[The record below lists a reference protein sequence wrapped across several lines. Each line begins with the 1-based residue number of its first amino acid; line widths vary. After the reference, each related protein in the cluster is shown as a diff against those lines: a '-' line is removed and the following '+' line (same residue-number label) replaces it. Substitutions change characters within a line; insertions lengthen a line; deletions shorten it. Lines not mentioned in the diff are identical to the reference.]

1 MISLNEK
8 AMKINAYGVNRDDPK
23 YEMFLIPLGPNT
35 CHIVVEPK
43 YDGTSR
49 GIKVVDLLEIIGKII
64 GDYNTTMQ
72 EMLEESAILGARMV
86 SDGKSL
92 RSYLETVSQVVAGK
106 FMVTRPNDSLIVEG
120 EHIPFSSLTNRF
132 NIMHLSAIGLALLNE
147 VNKDDARRIR
157 GYIRGDKYVGGMF
170 TLIDREFIELSNVI
184 ADGYVRLYELQEE
197 FI

>member
-106 FMVTRPNDSLIVEG
+106 FMVARPNDSLIVEG
-120 EHIPFSSLTNRF
+120 EHIPFNSLTDSF
-132 NIMHLSAIGLALLNE
+132 NIMHLAAIGLALLNE

-170 TLIDREFIELSNVI
+170 THIDREFIELSNVI

>member
-8 AMKINAYGVNRDDPK
+8 AMKINAYGLNRDDPK

-49 GIKVVDLLEIIGKII
+49 GIKVVDLLEIIAMII

-72 EMLEESAILGARMV
+72 EVLEESAILGARMV
-86 SDGKSL
+86 SDGNSL
-92 RSYLETVSQVVAGK
+92 RSYLETVSQVAAGK
-106 FMVTRPNDSLIVEG
+106 FMVSRPNDSLIVEG
-120 EHIPFSSLTNRF
+120 EHILFSSLTDRF

-147 VNKDDARRIR
+147 VERDNARRIR

-170 TLIDREFIELSNVI
+170 TIIDREFVELSNTI
-184 ADGYVRLYELQEE
+184 PDGYVRLYEVQEE

>member
-86 SDGKSL
+86 SDENSL

-106 FMVTRPNDSLIVEG
+106 FMVARPNDSLIV
-120 EHIPFSSLTNRF
+120 
-132 NIMHLSAIGLALLNE
+132 
-147 VNKDDARRIR
+147 
-157 GYIRGDKYVGGMF
+157 
-170 TLIDREFIELSNVI
+170 
-184 ADGYVRLYELQEE
+184 
-197 FI
+197 